1 MGFHGVD
8 ISKCQSE
15 KSIAITTAESRRE
28 FLGTF
33 NSLRLDG
40 DTTDGDSIL

>member
-8 ISKCQSE
+8 ISKRQSE
-15 KSIAITTAESRRE
+15 KSIAITAAESRRE
-28 FLGTF
+28 FLRAF
-33 NSLRLDG
+33 DSLRFDG